1 MVKFLY
7 FEFLNSAKISK
18 RSVLEFVE
26 ILSNKPF
33 KLKQGFIDFWIPTFL
48 FIKRDEYALF
58 NEGIYTPVINEDIL
72 ERISKVPEDFEGKK
86 KFEFRKII
94 FKNPNV
100 KTVVVY
106 ASSPV
111 QQVIGEFEI
120 DDILSCAPDEI
131 WRLTKK
137 YSGISEQFFYDYFA
151 DREIAHAIKIKDATK
166 YDKPLSLKENYK
178 VSPPQ
183 SYLYLEEQ
191 F

>member
-1 MVKFLY
+1 MRVLLSIKP
-7 FEFLNSAKISK
+7 EFAFKI
-18 RSVLEFVE
+18 
-26 ILSNKPF
+26 
-33 KLKQGFIDFWIPTFL
+33 
-48 FIKRDEYALF
+48 
-58 NEGIYTPVINEDIL
+58 
-72 ERISKVPEDFEGKK
+72 FEGKK

-100 KTVVVY
+100 RTVVVY

-120 DDILSCAPDEI
+120 DDILSFAPDEI

-151 DREIAHAIKIKDATK
+151 DREIAHAIKIKEVTK
-166 YDKPLSLKENYK
+166 YDEPLSLKENYK

-191 F
+191 L